1 MKHLQGFVIILCVV
15 VYICWA
21 SQVALVVKNSPA
33 SSGDVMD
40 AGSIPGSGRS
50 AGGGH
55 GNPLQYCC
63 LENPIHGQGSLAGY
77 EAIGSQRVR
86 HDWSDLACM
95 QRLSVNCILLIY
107 PSSPFPFVNH
117 KFIFYVCESVFVL
130 LISWFYYFLDSA
142 YKWCHILFFS
152 VWLTSLSIFFKSV
165 HVATNGN
172 ISFFMA
178 E

>member
-1 MKHLQGFVIILCVV
+1 MLVLGVQQSDLVVIYVFFFFRFFSIIGFKVLNLLFILCVV

-86 HDWSDLACM
+86 HD
-95 QRLSVNCILLIY
+95 
-107 PSSPFPFVNH
+107 
-117 KFIFYVCESVFVL
+117 
-130 LISWFYYFLDSA
+130 
-142 YKWCHILFFS
+142 
-152 VWLTSLSIFFKSV
+152 
-165 HVATNGN
+165 
-172 ISFFMA
+172 
-178 E
+178 

>member
-1 MKHLQGFVIILCVV
+1 
-15 VYICWA
+15 
-21 SQVALVVKNSPA
+21 
-33 SSGDVMD
+33 MD

-152 VWLTSLSIFFKSV
+152 VWLTSLSIIFFKIHGVFPIVFVCVCVYSLSLNPV
-165 HVATNGN
+165 RKTDPERERLKQSKAFLKHVYK
-172 ISFFMA
+172 SYLFPF
-178 E
+178 